1 MVFTAFVVFL
11 LAAIPNKVA
20 PAEEQPAYDPAT
32 MVDVLAVVTD
42 IREIPRGSPLA
53 GIHLI
58 LKEESGVLD
67 AYLGPKDFVKQFE
80 ITFAKGDEVQVIGSK
95 VKTAG
100 GAYVVLAREVRK
112 GETTLYCR
120 RKKGEPNWE

>member
-1 MVFTAFVVFL
+1 MVFTTFVVLL
-11 LAAIPNKVA
+11 LAATPNKVA
-20 PAEEQPAYDPAT
+20 PAEEQPAYDSAT

-42 IREIPRGSPLA
+42 IREVPRGSPLA

-80 ITFAKGDEVQVIGSK
+80 INFVKGDEVQVIGSK
-95 VKTAG
+95 VKMASG
-100 GAYVVLAREVRK
+100 VYVVLAREVRK

>member
-1 MVFTAFVVFL
+1 MVSTTFVVLL

-20 PAEEQPAYDPAT
+20 SAEEQPAYDPAT

-42 IREIPRGSPLA
+42 IREVPRGSPLA

-80 ITFAKGDEVQVIGSK
+80 INFVVQVIGSK
-95 VKTAG
+95 VKMAS